1 MDKFSSD
8 GAGLRSEY
16 AFRLARAM
24 ALAICVYLGLFGAGQ
39 SAIAQDS
46 ALFIVSGVE
55 VDVTDSDASKAKLKA
70 ISEAQVKA
78 FRILV
83 ERLGEPGDAAKVKH
97 FKPGQIGRLMAS
109 LSVEEERSGPQR
121 YVGKLTIKFLPER
134 VRKALA
140 SIKFNYVAEQSPRI
154 LVIPVWRTE
163 NGPVVWEDNPW
174 RTAWQSLNAEN
185 SLVPVLVPL
194 GDLTDSRTLTAE
206 HVLNAPS
213 DRLEALGYRYE
224 AEAVLLAFAEP
235 VGDNSVQASMNGDS
249 PVGKIAFDKRYVS
262 TEGGVEAAAQQAA
275 ARFHTVMTF
284 KWKKSRRQNGLAD
297 SNVQVVNVAVPFSS
311 LNEWNAMRGQMSV
324 TPGVTSLDVNSLSAT
339 GANVRLTYN
348 VPFEQLR
355 TSMHQQRLNLVLVGG
370 VWVVQPF

>member
-1 MDKFSSD
+1 MY
-8 GAGLRSEY
+8 AGVLIRQACIWLLLSI
-16 AFRLARAM
+16 ASQA
-24 ALAICVYLGLFGAGQ
+24 ALA
-39 SAIAQDS
+39 QDN

-78 FRILV
+78 FKILV
-83 ERLGEPGDAAKVKH
+83 ERLGEPGDAEKVKH
-97 FKPGQIGRLMAS
+97 FKPGQIGRLMSS

-140 SIKFNYVAEQSPRI
+140 NIKFNYVTEQSPRI
-154 LVIPVWRTE
+154 LIIPVWRTE

-174 RTAWQSLNAEN
+174 RAAWQSLNAEN

-194 GDLTDSRTLTAE
+194 GDLTDSRTLPPEFT
-206 HVLNAPS
+206 LNAPS

-224 AEAVLLAFAEP
+224 AKAVLLAYAEP
-235 VGDNSVQASMNGDS
+235 LGDNSVQASMSGDS

-262 TEGGVEAAAQQAA
+262 TEGGIEAAAQQAA

-284 KWKKSRRQNGLAD
+284 KWKKSRRRNGVSD
-297 SNVQVVNVAVPFSS
+297 IGVQVVNVAVPFSS
-311 LNEWNAMRGQMSV
+311 LNEWNAMRGQMTI
-324 TPGVTSLDVNSLSAT
+324 TPGVTAVDVNSLSST

-348 VPFEQLR
+348 VSFEQLR
-355 TSMHQQRLNLVLVGG
+355 ASMHQQRLNLVLVGG